1 MFAPTV
7 DFAKLSAALSDNQVL
22 VICPHPVMKNAIL
35 EEPLENI
42 QVVREYSTEDM
53 LFVADLLIT
62 DYSSIIFDYSLLN
75 KPVLFFCY
83 DYDTYDRDYYLD
95 YAKDLPGDLLRKEA
109 DLREYLAGGAFS
121 VDDRMAAFRE
131 RFMSACDGHSSQRV
145 AAKIDA
151 FLEG

>member
-1 MFAPTV
+1 M
-7 DFAKLSAALSDNQVL
+7 
-22 VICPHPVMKNAIL
+22 
-35 EEPLENI
+35 
-42 QVVREYSTEDM
+42 REYSTEDM

-83 DYDTYDRDYYLD
+83 DYDTYDRNYYLD

-109 DLREYLAGGAFS
+109 DLREYLVGGAFS
-121 VDDRMAAFRE
+121 VDARMAAFRE

-145 AAKIDA
+145 AEKIDA
-151 FLEG
+151 FLKG